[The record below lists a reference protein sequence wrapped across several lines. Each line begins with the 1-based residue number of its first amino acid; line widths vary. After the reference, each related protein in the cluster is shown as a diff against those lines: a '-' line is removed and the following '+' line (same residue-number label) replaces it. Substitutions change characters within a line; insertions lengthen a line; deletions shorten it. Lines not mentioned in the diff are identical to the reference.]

1 MTENEKIRKVN
12 PKEENKEK
20 NIEEQDYTNQ
30 EPIDIMLENIPKE
43 ERHEVKRMIGL
54 SMQMGRTISPEME
67 LMKKMTP
74 QHVTEFLEAQ
84 KEEMQNQFKEKR
96 ETKIF
101 LVVILLIVVAF
112 IIILISMLKDKPDI
126 MEKVLYASG
135 GLIAGALGG
144 YGFGKSK
151 RDE

>member
-1 MTENEKIRKVN
+1 M
-12 PKEENKEK
+12 
-20 NIEEQDYTNQ
+20 
-30 EPIDIMLENIPKE
+30 
-43 ERHEVKRMIGL
+43 
-54 SMQMGRTISPEME
+54 
-67 LMKKMTP
+67 
-74 QHVTEFLEAQ
+74 
-84 KEEMQNQFKEKR
+84 
-96 ETKIF
+96 
-101 LVVILLIVVAF
+101 VILLIVVAF

>member
-1 MTENEKIRKVN
+1 MTENEKIRKEN

-84 KEEMQNQFKEKR
+84 KEEMQN
-96 ETKIF
+96 
-101 LVVILLIVVAF
+101 
-112 IIILISMLKDKPDI
+112 
-126 MEKVLYASG
+126 
-135 GLIAGALGG
+135 
-144 YGFGKSK
+144 
-151 RDE
+151 